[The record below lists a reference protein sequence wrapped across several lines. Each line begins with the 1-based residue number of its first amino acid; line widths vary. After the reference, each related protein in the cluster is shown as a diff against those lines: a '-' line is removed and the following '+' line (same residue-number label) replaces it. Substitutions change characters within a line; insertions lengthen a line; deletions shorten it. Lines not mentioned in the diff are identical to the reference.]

1 MTRCRSPRRRERP
14 CTDDRIGTGGW
25 LEGATLAAPHGVGHA
40 WAATLWDLNWDLVD
54 KHGFS
59 PNLYTEWDAA
69 GNTRALQYVMDGMS
83 IQGCR
88 PGFVDGR
95 NGIIAAAEAVGG
107 EDTCNVWATFARRGL
122 GYSAIQGASA
132 DRNDNVEAFDVPP
145 TCEAPGEGFLSPLS
159 DTALNTV
166 RAGSTT
172 PVRFNLGGDLGA
184 EPLRAAHSP
193 MIQEISCDTREPIQ
207 YAITVPTD
215 TTGNRGLSYSRG
227 QDRYQYTWK
236 PADSLAGSCQQMI
249 ITLEDGTQH
258 RADFRITG

>member
-1 MTRCRSPRRRERP
+1 
-14 CTDDRIGTGGW
+14 
-25 LEGATLAAPHGVGHA
+25 
-40 WAATLWDLNWDLVD
+40 
-54 KHGFS
+54 
-59 PNLYTEWDAA
+59 

-122 GYSAIQGASA
+122 GYSAIQGTSSSR
-132 DRNDNVEAFDVPP
+132 DDNVEAFDVPP

-193 MIQEISCDTREPIQ
+193 MIQEISCET
-207 YAITVPTD
+207 
-215 TTGNRGLSYSRG
+215 
-227 QDRYQYTWK
+227 
-236 PADSLAGSCQQMI
+236 
-249 ITLEDGTQH
+249 
-258 RADFRITG
+258 